1 MVDMSSLTGT
11 YTLGPDSAT
20 LTVRTGKRGAAAKA
34 GHNLQITVSSW
45 SATLE
50 LAEDPAASKL
60 TLSADSRSLRTIG
73 GSGGVQTLGD
83 DEKTNID
90 KAIDDEV
97 LKGGPISFTSSHVH
111 PGDGEGALHVHGEL
125 NLLGHRGPLEFT
137 LRIGEDGRLSGAAT
151 VVQTAFGMK
160 PYSALFGTLKV
171 TDEVQVAVDGTLP
184 TT

>member
-1 MVDMSSLTGT
+1 MFAMSPNTGT

-20 LTVRTGKRGAAAKA
+20 LTVQTGKRGAAAKA
-34 GHNLQITVSSW
+34 GHDLQITVSSW

-50 LAEDPAASKL
+50 LAPDPADSKL
-60 TLSADSRSLRTIG
+60 TLNADSRSLRTIA

-83 DEKTNID
+83 DERANID
-90 KAIDDEV
+90 KTIDNEV
-97 LKGGPISFTSSHVH
+97 LKGGAISFRSTHVH
-111 PGDGEGALHVHGEL
+111 PGHGEGELHVHGEL
-125 NLLGHRGPLEFT
+125 NLLGRTGPLEFT
-137 LRIGEDGRLSGAAT
+137 LRIGADGRVRGEAT

-171 TDEVQVAVDGTLP
+171 ADEVRVSVDGTLP